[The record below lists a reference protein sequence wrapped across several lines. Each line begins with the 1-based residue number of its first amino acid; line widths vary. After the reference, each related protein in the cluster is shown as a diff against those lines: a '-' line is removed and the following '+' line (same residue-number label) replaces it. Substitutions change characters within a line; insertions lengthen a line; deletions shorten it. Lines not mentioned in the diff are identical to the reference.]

1 MQSLNINRTVQLVE
15 VLQDLFEGLKESTAA
30 TVDAIVGDAVTFV
43 GDFSR
48 FTFTENPANNTEK
61 ILVVTKGAESN
72 FFEKC
77 TLIDGS
83 TVSAFMADDS
93 SLALEVG
100 DALTIKEA
108 APFFFEG
115 TQSSVYLL
123 QKAQPAAV
131 LLNPQGHTLEYSE
144 TSNGL
149 NASYNRVQLIFTD
162 FSNDFETGNDSLMDL
177 SKGFVNSNYVDYVQK
192 PLGAW
197 VAKFLAALDGYTFT
211 NGVVRATV
219 EHDTTTATANFVEF
233 FGQQSSF
240 PDTELENIS
249 GWVLDLNI
257 KLIGA
262 ACLGS
267 AQIGD

>member
-72 FFEKC
+72 LFEKC
-77 TLIDGS
+77 VLVDAN
-83 TVSAFMADDS
+83 TVTAFMRDDS

-100 DALTIKEA
+100 DVLTLKEA

-149 NASYNRVQLIFTD
+149 NASYSRVQLIFTD

-177 SKGFVNSNYVDYVQK
+177 SKGFVNSNYVDFVQK
-192 PLGAW
+192 PLAAW
-197 VAKFLAALDGYTFT
+197 VSKFLAALDGYTFT